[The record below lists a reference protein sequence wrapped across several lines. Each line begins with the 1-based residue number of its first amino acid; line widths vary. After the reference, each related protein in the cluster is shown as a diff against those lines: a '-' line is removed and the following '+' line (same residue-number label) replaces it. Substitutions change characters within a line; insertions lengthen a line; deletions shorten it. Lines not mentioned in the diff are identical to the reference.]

1 MPKQL
6 FFRKPFRY
14 SYFNVAL
21 VLILINVAVFLF
33 CSINTTYN
41 WTAIF
46 SLNVVCVNYYHM
58 FWQFITYMFMH
69 GGFTHLFFNMLGLF
83 VFGVT
88 LERYMGSKEFLL
100 FYLVCGILSGALSY
114 VVYLVTKQYYA
125 FLLGASGALYAVLF
139 AYAVFFPRSII
150 YIWGLIPVPAPVLVL
165 IYTAIEIFD
174 QVFERRQGVAHL
186 AHLFGFFAA
195 WLYFVIRMGIHPIKI
210 WKNEYK
216 K

>member
-1 MPKQL
+1 MDKQL

-14 SYFNVAL
+14 TFFNATLIIIL
-21 VLILINVAVFLF
+21 VNFAAFVFCNV
-33 CSINTTYN
+33 NQTYN

-46 SLNVVCVNYYHM
+46 SLNVICVNYYHM
-58 FWQFITYMFMH
+58 FWQFLTYMFMH
-69 GGFTHLFFNMLGLF
+69 GGFTHILFNMLGLF
-83 VFGVT
+83 IFGFT
-88 LERYMGSKEFLL
+88 LERAIGSKEFLL
-100 FYLVCGILSGALSY
+100 FYFFCGILSGVLSY
-114 VVYLVTKQYYA
+114 VVYLVSGQYQA

-150 YIWGLIPVPAPVLVL
+150 YIWGLIPVPAPILVL
-165 IYTAIEIFD
+165 LYALIEIFD

-186 AHLFGFFAA
+186 THLFGFFAA